1 MSDTT
6 GDSRPKGSPG
16 GDLAPGR
23 APSPASSSRNGGSAN
38 GSPSR
43 GRAIGL
49 ALKLA
54 REQCGL
60 SQGEVATAIGV
71 SQATVSAW
79 EIGSRAITADRLLQL
94 TELYEQDLGEFGRT
108 LRIAEDRP
116 GTPSPE
122 VAGPL
127 PTPEELARR
136 LLGLPPGGLPVNG
149 AEPALTGMLEHIY
162 ALAEALRRH
171 QT

>member
-1 MSDTT
+1 MSDTS
-6 GDSRPKGSPG
+6 GDSRSNVPAGADRASC
-16 GDLAPGR
+16 R
-23 APSPASSSRNGGSAN
+23 APSRAPNSRNSGSPN

-60 SQGEVATAIGV
+60 SQGDAASAVGV

-79 EIGSRAITADRLLQL
+79 EIGSRAITVERLLQL

-127 PTPEELARR
+127 PTPEDLARR
-136 LLGLPPGGLPVNG
+136 LLGLPPGGLPVDG

-162 ALAEALRRH
+162 AIAEALRRH
-171 QT
+171 QA